1 MVRIIGVNSVRVGIT
16 VGRGLCRIVNQFF
29 PPAIRLCFEKVFTNY
44 ILMGKKKYVGLHWTR
59 FDYPDMINPKG
70 IESVRRDNP
79 LFIQR
84 AVKKVQKLLLGW
96 AKKRPKELRRSDV
109 AGAVRVVQGFQTAI
123 LQNTLAIEQYITSKT
138 YSKREDDYANPQEHI
153 EVVKKQAKRNPNK
166 PFKLGDRIKYVLV
179 QSHKKARNFEKAEDP
194 EWVVANNIPLDRTYY
209 IGRLKKTFLRI
220 FTPIL
225 APHLM
230 WKRPVGSRVPET
242 DAEIKAEK
250 SKEKS
255 HNEKNAHPKV
265 ERFIFTGSHTR
276 KVVIVTPKSG
286 GIIDYLIPKP
296 H

>member
-1 MVRIIGVNSVRVGIT
+1 M
-16 VGRGLCRIVNQFF
+16 
-29 PPAIRLCFEKVFTNY
+29 
-44 ILMGKKKYVGLHWTR
+44 
-59 FDYPDMINPKG
+59 
-70 IESVRRDNP
+70 
-79 LFIQR
+79 
-84 AVKKVQKLLLGW
+84 
-96 AKKRPKELRRSDV
+96 

-230 WKRPVGSRVPET
+230 WKRPVGSEVPET

-250 SKEKS
+250 TKES
-255 HNEKNAHPKV
+255 NWNRKNAHPKV
-265 ERFIFTGSHTR
+265 ERFIFSGSHTR

-296 H
+296 QTH